1 MDSVLLMK
9 FDHPLE
15 EVRIRAVDTLLFKLR
30 TGKLTYGEI
39 SREGQL
45 IQRLTEMLEDPLLM
59 QQYSNILHILLQV
72 CTRPFVQDKLVQHGG
87 VFKLCQLAQS
97 SDETISKLCK
107 QILSEI
113 RNGPTA
119 SVSNSPLNQLA
130 TPLQRSCSHKSQ
142 NTRLL
147 PKEQH
152 FTSPENI
159 KLQSVPYSNS
169 VKFDVSIRPVPFLP
183 NIVCSFERVHLSL
196 LDLEAIERF
205 SALVVGPLDDY
216 DLEMKLFDIICMDFG
231 SQAFLQQPH
240 VLRLILSGMELS
252 YSGRPEQSLVY
263 LKRIAIAWGTLF
275 RTFISSPVST
285 ELVTPACATPNISVD
300 GTIFHSVPDIIS
312 EDYAIS
318 LPFACHEILVHLSPY
333 LRPNSYTNSIL
344 QILEHVLPFIKFHVE
359 TVVFKTALDLQPFTF
374 EDAAMF
380 YFAQLASQVKHFSIN
395 PTHPD
400 HTIGMFKYQVMLLAV
415 QVFCSVCQLCVN
427 TNSAISRMIQFALME
442 NSMPF
447 FVTELSLY
455 QFKTP
460 SPDAFAFLDWLM
472 NTSPHDPAISTI
484 IPHIH
489 ALVDKDPRFQTVK
502 VLDHIAFI
510 LACNLADDSLECFNL
525 LGDACIDR
533 LLNALSPKDLVSHC
547 FVLQALPSFSAAIAT
562 KVIEECKTVWSPHEL
577 CLFLIRGLFHRD
589 ENINSVSLATFNSSL
604 SISITNAFVSSHLS
618 ETVLDEPLESGV
630 STPKV
635 SLPDLLK
642 KLSIAVES
650 NTLQVGL
657 SAEVLAYKR
666 QNLVTTLVSEAEIG
680 LFNYVAKICTTFDHL
695 SEEDLCGF
703 VSVLRMF
710 CETSSKARE
719 SMRCTYFDF
728 IFGLFKEIDSA
739 SLTFKLDF
747 ARLCFAVSFSDLDK
761 SIYPTNSLQSKA
773 ISSRHQLLPVPQGIY
788 KRFHVF
794 GPTRHF
800 LKSNEDFLS
809 HSTQEKIWL
818 YLNNL
823 QFGSLS
829 SSNLPRNAISM
840 FVKQYLTALTDASA
854 HEAFCGSLEHLA
866 LVATLKTTKSYIEGS
881 SVYQHISRF
890 LTTMP
895 RSAEDHLLLVCVVKF
910 IRECDYFYIDHLQ
923 VYLASIKQV
932 LFPLLQRHID
942 AVDLSGCESYPSSH
956 CAIASSEILAFLS
969 WLFTK
974 LPLCELSKLSEAT
987 PCIVILKNYTH
998 QLFASESGK
1007 AKNHMERINCFS
1019 VLLSLVSL
1027 PNLTISIGST
1037 DVIAE
1042 MIHLFVQVLG
1052 FSQQNYM
1059 NFSNGNTFTYKDRVI
1074 YRCAA
1079 LCLRTLS
1086 RSGLDV
1092 QRHTLFLGD
1101 HWLFDGDIDWLINL
1115 LHDDEKIMQKYG
1127 LGILGNFI
1135 LIGGGLSYIE
1145 AKIPQF
1151 LNMAFSF
1158 VFDQE
1163 QHAAKRKESLV
1174 IINNYIVATFQ
1185 GLQSK
1190 ASVETRVLDVVHDEV
1205 KLLELKFVN
1214 ILDKFG
1220 LFEHFGDLFHHHSNT
1235 PYIAALAEL
1244 LMNLSVLLPGYVGHR
1259 LSSASYWSVLMEHTL
1274 MDRRFFGQPI
1284 PSALNITDSDNS
1296 IRNCPYS
1303 SLQIFEHAQWRQTH
1317 HCLALSAVQNVLETI
1332 RFLTYDNASLKNMLI
1347 GQTDILMY
1355 ICQTIGDLW
1364 GLAMQ
1369 YQHCPIFA
1377 ALDLDQWANTLLTA
1391 FSLFAD
1397 LLSDL
1402 SIHSPDAL
1410 SRIFTHTD
1418 IGKHLVQLVAL
1429 SLDMTH
1435 PIAHR
1440 YGCILISRLL
1450 TLHYGEL
1457 VKLDL
1462 DKIFETMPDFNIDHN
1477 GLLEFCYRVKT
1488 PQVYDPKDLE
1498 QDTVGARIYRSLIS
1512 HFLDYQDIPDAVL
1525 LESIRL
1531 SLQCLL
1537 GRCEFSKSMAISGQ
1551 LTRTLN
1557 QRLGRVLQKTVK
1569 GKLDNADQEN
1579 LYACISLLR
1588 HLFAGSTAGK
1598 LSGVEN
1604 RVTVTISQII
1614 SLQDIHERLLLEC
1627 FGCLRNL
1634 ITKCDSAKR
1643 LVLDWKQYKKPCI
1656 SILDSI
1662 RRMYQDSSQSSQ
1674 VFCTI
1679 MEVLKLLVLEKT
1691 TRATLFKININAEL
1705 LLVLERL
1712 FQNKETTRSRA
1723 IIGYFINATY
1733 TTDGQLAIM
1742 RIDGLLPVLTN
1753 FLGSKSTDV
1762 CESVLPLLIN
1772 LSLARENKIHILANE
1787 NMICILRQICT
1798 SDSLRLIAKAT
1809 TLVRVLLCKS
1819 EKAKFSLKQSSF
1831 GITATELQ
1839 DRLCTKYPGY
1849 ISKMTK
1855 EASNGNELHI
1865 ANNFTGALPEE
1876 EKRLLS
1882 EALNN
1887 AVYISRHLQ
1896 SYSRK
1901 AGH

>member
-1 MDSVLLMK
+1 M
-9 FDHPLE
+9 
-15 EVRIRAVDTLLFKLR
+15 
-30 TGKLTYGEI
+30 
-39 SREGQL
+39 
-45 IQRLTEMLEDPLLM
+45 
-59 QQYSNILHILLQV
+59 
-72 CTRPFVQDKLVQHGG
+72 C
-87 VFKLCQLAQS
+87 
-97 SDETISKLCK
+97 
-107 QILSEI
+107 
-113 RNGPTA
+113 
-119 SVSNSPLNQLA
+119 
-130 TPLQRSCSHKSQ
+130 
-142 NTRLL
+142 
-147 PKEQH
+147 
-152 FTSPENI
+152 
-159 KLQSVPYSNS
+159 
-169 VKFDVSIRPVPFLP
+169 
-183 NIVCSFERVHLSL
+183 
-196 LDLEAIERF
+196 
-205 SALVVGPLDDY
+205 
-216 DLEMKLFDIICMDFG
+216 
-231 SQAFLQQPH
+231 
-240 VLRLILSGMELS
+240 
-252 YSGRPEQSLVY
+252 
-263 LKRIAIAWGTLF
+263 
-275 RTFISSPVST
+275 
-285 ELVTPACATPNISVD
+285 
-300 GTIFHSVPDIIS
+300 
-312 EDYAIS
+312 
-318 LPFACHEILVHLSPY
+318 
-333 LRPNSYTNSIL
+333 
-344 QILEHVLPFIKFHVE
+344 
-359 TVVFKTALDLQPFTF
+359 
-374 EDAAMF
+374 
-380 YFAQLASQVKHFSIN
+380 
-395 PTHPD
+395 
-400 HTIGMFKYQVMLLAV
+400 
-415 QVFCSVCQLCVN
+415 
-427 TNSAISRMIQFALME
+427 
-442 NSMPF
+442 
-447 FVTELSLY
+447 ELSLY

-510 LACNLADDSLECFNL
+510 LACNLADDSLECIVKCAFPKR
-525 LGDACIDR
+525 LGVYSIVMKI
-533 LLNALSPKDLVSHC
+533 S
-547 FVLQALPSFSAAIAT
+547 I
-562 KVIEECKTVWSPHEL
+562 
-577 CLFLIRGLFHRD
+577 
-589 ENINSVSLATFNSSL
+589 SVSLATFNSSL

-666 QNLVTTLVSEAEIG
+666 QNCEHLILVTTLVSEAEIG

-1185 GLQSK
+1185 G
-1190 ASVETRVLDVVHDEV
+1190 
-1205 KLLELKFVN
+1205 
-1214 ILDKFG
+1214 
-1220 LFEHFGDLFHHHSNT
+1220 
-1235 PYIAALAEL
+1235 
-1244 LMNLSVLLPGYVGHR
+1244 
-1259 LSSASYWSVLMEHTL
+1259 
-1274 MDRRFFGQPI
+1274 
-1284 PSALNITDSDNS
+1284 
-1296 IRNCPYS
+1296 
-1303 SLQIFEHAQWRQTH
+1303 
-1317 HCLALSAVQNVLETI
+1317 
-1332 RFLTYDNASLKNMLI
+1332 
-1347 GQTDILMY
+1347 
-1355 ICQTIGDLW
+1355 
-1364 GLAMQ
+1364 
-1369 YQHCPIFA
+1369 
-1377 ALDLDQWANTLLTA
+1377 
-1391 FSLFAD
+1391 
-1397 LLSDL
+1397 
-1402 SIHSPDAL
+1402 
-1410 SRIFTHTD
+1410 
-1418 IGKHLVQLVAL
+1418 
-1429 SLDMTH
+1429 
-1435 PIAHR
+1435 
-1440 YGCILISRLL
+1440 
-1450 TLHYGEL
+1450 
-1457 VKLDL
+1457 
-1462 DKIFETMPDFNIDHN
+1462 
-1477 GLLEFCYRVKT
+1477 
-1488 PQVYDPKDLE
+1488 
-1498 QDTVGARIYRSLIS
+1498 
-1512 HFLDYQDIPDAVL
+1512 
-1525 LESIRL
+1525 
-1531 SLQCLL
+1531 
-1537 GRCEFSKSMAISGQ
+1537 
-1551 LTRTLN
+1551 
-1557 QRLGRVLQKTVK
+1557 
-1569 GKLDNADQEN
+1569 
-1579 LYACISLLR
+1579 
-1588 HLFAGSTAGK
+1588 
-1598 LSGVEN
+1598 
-1604 RVTVTISQII
+1604 
-1614 SLQDIHERLLLEC
+1614 
-1627 FGCLRNL
+1627 
-1634 ITKCDSAKR
+1634 
-1643 LVLDWKQYKKPCI
+1643 
-1656 SILDSI
+1656 
-1662 RRMYQDSSQSSQ
+1662 
-1674 VFCTI
+1674 
-1679 MEVLKLLVLEKT
+1679 
-1691 TRATLFKININAEL
+1691 
-1705 LLVLERL
+1705 
-1712 FQNKETTRSRA
+1712 
-1723 IIGYFINATY
+1723 
-1733 TTDGQLAIM
+1733 
-1742 RIDGLLPVLTN
+1742 
-1753 FLGSKSTDV
+1753 
-1762 CESVLPLLIN
+1762 
-1772 LSLARENKIHILANE
+1772 
-1787 NMICILRQICT
+1787 
-1798 SDSLRLIAKAT
+1798 
-1809 TLVRVLLCKS
+1809 
-1819 EKAKFSLKQSSF
+1819 
-1831 GITATELQ
+1831 
-1839 DRLCTKYPGY
+1839 
-1849 ISKMTK
+1849 
-1855 EASNGNELHI
+1855 
-1865 ANNFTGALPEE
+1865 
-1876 EKRLLS
+1876 
-1882 EALNN
+1882 
-1887 AVYISRHLQ
+1887 
-1896 SYSRK
+1896 
-1901 AGH
+1901 